1 MRIETTTAGG
11 ITHSLLR
18 TIAGI
23 LFLMHGGQKFF
34 GWFGGVDG
42 QGGTVE
48 LMSLFGLAGI
58 LELVGGTLIILG
70 LFTRPAAFILSG
82 QMAVA
87 YFMAHFPKAFWPIEN
102 QGEPAALFSFI
113 FLFLACNGGCWTDVV
128 LPRRLEGIE
137 EVAALRASVQPGNGA
152 HADAVNPPRVVVN
165 AAEHPL
171 FHPIDPESQAAV
183 VGARCGGGTPV

>member
-1 MRIETTTAGG
+1 MRTETTTAGG

-18 TIAGI
+18 IIAGM

-82 QMAVA
+82 EMAVA
-87 YFMAHFPKAFWPIEN
+87 YFMVHFPNGFWPIEN

-113 FLFLACNGGCWTDVV
+113 FLFLAF
-128 LPRRLEGIE
+128 
-137 EVAALRASVQPGNGA
+137 NGA
-152 HADAVNPPRVVVN
+152 GPLSLDAIRTRPEAEVESGAVERDVTRRRHR
-165 AAEHPL
+165 AA
-171 FHPIDPESQAAV
+171 
-183 VGARCGGGTPV
+183 

>member
-1 MRIETTTAGG
+1 VIWSGTCIISALKLYRSSTMRTESMAASG
-11 ITHSLLR
+11 ITHSLIR
-18 TIAGI
+18 IIAGL

-48 LMSLFGLAGI
+48 LMSLYGLAGM

-113 FLFLACNGGCWTDVV
+113 FLFLAF
-128 LPRRLEGIE
+128 
-137 EVAALRASVQPGNGA
+137 NGA
-152 HADAVNPPRVVVN
+152 GPLSLDAIRTRP
-165 AAEHPL
+165 AAEADSGAVERDL
-171 FHPIDPESQAAV
+171 ARRRRRAA
-183 VGARCGGGTPV
+183 